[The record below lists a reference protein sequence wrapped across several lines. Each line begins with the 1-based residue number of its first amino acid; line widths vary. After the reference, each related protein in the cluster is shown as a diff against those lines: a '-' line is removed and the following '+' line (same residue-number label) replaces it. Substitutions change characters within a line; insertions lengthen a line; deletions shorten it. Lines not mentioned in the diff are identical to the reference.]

1 MLKIHVHRYRDTKR
15 DMTAGVIS
23 KKPRIISRTRAVRVL
38 VANAKGGCGKTTL
51 AINLACQFAREGK
64 TTTLIDHD
72 PQASASD
79 WLKLRNARLPIINGV
94 EAERERYGSGSTL
107 SWRMR
112 IPMATERVVID
123 TPAGLHGNALSDLV
137 AQADIILIPVVPSAI
152 DMRAA
157 TAFIEALRNT
167 QAYRQNECSIAVIA
181 NRVKRNT
188 LSFTSLETY
197 LDELGIP
204 FVTALRDTQFY
215 VKAGEHGF
223 GVVDFDRQHPK
234 EQEEWQP
241 LMRWLGGT
249 IADIRQAPPQPP
261 GQTLGRH

>member
-1 MLKIHVHRYRDTKR
+1 MSS
-15 DMTAGVIS
+15 MTAGVIS
-23 KKPRIISRTRAVRVL
+23 QKPRVVTYAKAMRVL

-51 AINLACQFAREGK
+51 ATNLACQFAREGK

-72 PQASASD
+72 PQASATD
-79 WLKLRNARLPIINGV
+79 WLKLRSAKLPIINGI
-94 EAERERYGSGSTL
+94 EAVRERHRTGSTL

-112 IPMATERVVID
+112 IPPATERVVID
-123 TPAGLHGNALSDLV
+123 TPAGLHGNALSDLI
-137 AQADIILIPVVPSAI
+137 AQSDIVIIPVIPSAI

-157 TAFIEALRNT
+157 TEFIEELRKT
-167 QAYRQNECSIAVIA
+167 QAYRQRACAIAVVA

-188 LSFTSLETY
+188 LSFTSLKSF
-197 LDELGIP
+197 LDDLHIP

-241 LMRWLGGT
+241 LMIWLNKT
-249 IADIRQAPPQPP
+249 MQEIQRNRI
-261 GQTLGRH
+261 

>member
-1 MLKIHVHRYRDTKR
+1 MPS
-15 DMTAGVIS
+15 MTAGVIS
-23 KKPRIISRTRAVRVL
+23 QKPRIVSQARAVRVL

-51 AINLACQFAREGK
+51 ATNLACQFAREGK

-72 PQASASD
+72 PQASATD
-79 WLKLRNARLPIINGV
+79 WLKLRNARLPIINGI
-94 EAERERYGSGSTL
+94 EAERERHRAGSTL

-112 IPMATERVVID
+112 IPLATERVVID

-137 AQADIILIPVVPSAI
+137 AQADIILIPVIPSAI

-157 TAFIEALRNT
+157 TEFIHALRKT
-167 QAYRQNECSIAVIA
+167 QAYRQRACTIAVVA

-188 LSFTSLETY
+188 LSFNSLKTY

-241 LMRWLGGT
+241 LMHWLGCT
-249 IADIRQAPPQPP
+249 IEDIRQAQS
-261 GQTLGRH
+261 

>member
-1 MLKIHVHRYRDTKR
+1 
-15 DMTAGVIS
+15 MTAGVIS